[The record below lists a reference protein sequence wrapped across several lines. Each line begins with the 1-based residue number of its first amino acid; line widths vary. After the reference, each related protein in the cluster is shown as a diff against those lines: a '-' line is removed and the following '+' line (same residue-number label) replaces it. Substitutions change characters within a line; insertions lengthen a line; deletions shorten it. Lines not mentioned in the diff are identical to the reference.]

1 MYFTLKGVPL
11 MSLILLNTHRS
22 TSYNKNV
29 DTYYV
34 YEVSVYLDSETN
46 TKSTKRVVVGKLDRE
61 TGEIIPTRKK
71 KTVSPE
77 QAEQQNKYQKLYEQ
91 EKTASQE
98 QFQASRSA
106 MMKMA
111 ETMKSISDKLERL
124 AGEAMEESNNIK
136 KLLKTFDL

>member
-1 MYFTLKGVPL
+1 

-46 TKSTKRVVVGKLDRE
+46 MKSTKRVVVGKLDRE

-71 KTVSPE
+71 KAVSPE

-124 AGEAMEESNNIK
+124 AGEAMEESSNIK

>member
-1 MYFTLKGVPL
+1 

-29 DTYYV
+29 DTHYV
-34 YEVSVYLDSETN
+34 YDVSVYLNSETN
-46 TKSTKRVVVGKLDRE
+46 TKTTKRVVVGKLDRE
-61 TGEIIPTRKK
+61 TGEFIPTRKK
-71 KTVSPE
+71 KVISPE
-77 QAEQQNKYQKLYEQ
+77 QAEQQSKYQRLYEQ

-124 AGEAMEESNNIK
+124 AGEAMEESSNIK